1 MGAPR
6 EIGFAGKRSGS
17 RGYMKHC
24 FSGFGP
30 RGTGLWFLGRAG
42 QSEAARS
49 RPPTS
54 HLSHFSSSGRSVAEG
69 LVQNRGHR
77 FGVRSVRR
85 PRSAASAR
93 RGAARPGPA
102 ARLFVSLSAP
112 RSSRRGPT
120 AWFPGLAQ
128 APGTGAAPVH
138 TAGGDMSHT
147 RPSLGFGQRASRP
160 GPEGGPRADR
170 SPEEGPGSAASRGG
184 DFQLGLGRRAA
195 DIFRRQQT
203 GADKSEKHTAAPNL
217 RVKRAR
223 DRGCRWGCRARFH
236 TRPSHGKNVRPDSSR
251 CRRRAGAAGLRHV

>member
-6 EIGFAGKRSGS
+6 EIGFAGKWSGS

-93 RGAARPGPA
+93 RGAAR
-102 ARLFVSLSAP
+102 ARPSSPFVCFSVCTEKQPSGAHRVVPWP
-112 RSSRRGPT
+112 R
-120 AWFPGLAQ
+120 
-128 APGTGAAPVH
+128 PGTGDR
-138 TAGGDMSHT
+138 GRSCSHGRWGHVT
-147 RPSLGFGQRASRP
+147 HEAQPRLRPESQQA
-160 GPEGGPRADR
+160 GPRGEPA
-170 SPEEGPGSAASRGG
+170 
-184 DFQLGLGRRAA
+184 GR
-195 DIFRRQQT
+195 
-203 GADKSEKHTAAPNL
+203 P
-217 RVKRAR
+217 V
-223 DRGCRWGCRARFH
+223 
-236 TRPSHGKNVRPDSSR
+236 P
-251 CRRRAGAAGLRHV
+251 